1 MRFDRSLIK
10 ILLGSFG
17 AGEQH
22 YTHSLS
28 HCCSSFNGKDNR
40 PLLRKYLRHMEEK
53 GYILNHDLGHNTH
66 KWSITQDGIDTLK
79 LLETDPFN

>member
-1 MRFDRSLIK
+1 MKFDRSLIR
-10 ILLGSFG
+10 ILLGAFEM
-17 AGEQH
+17 GEQH

-28 HCCSSFNGKDNR
+28 HCCSSFNGHDNK

-53 GYILNHDLGHNTH
+53 GYVLNHNLGHNIH
-66 KWSITQDGIDTLK
+66 KWSITQNGIDTLK